1 MNMQMCRNGHFYD
14 ADTQPEC
21 PHCEREAAAGTQFP
35 KTGIVTDFPS
45 TGCYMKNHMQPEA
58 PTEFP
63 KTAPVGSAP
72 QEFPKTAPVGSTPLE
87 FPKTAPVGSTPLEFP
102 KTAPVGSTPLE
113 FPKTAPVGSARMEFP
128 KTAPVGGA
136 PREFPKTAPVGGAEP
151 APPAMGW
158 NPVLGWL
165 VCVEGRKRGKDYRL
179 TQEVNYIGRATS
191 NDICLDYDEE
201 ISRDTTITIAYIKQS
216 RVFRLDAE
224 QSRDPVYVNG
234 QPVLSEL
241 YLRDKDV
248 ISVGS
253 TRLKLICFCDASFEW
268 EN

>member
-14 ADTQPEC
+14 ADAQPEC
-21 PHCEREAAAGTQFP
+21 PHCKREAAAGAQFP

-45 TGCYMKNHMQPEA
+45 TGCYMKDQVKQAQTEFPKTMPVGSA

-72 QEFPKTAPVGSTPLE
+72 T
-87 FPKTAPVGSTPLEFP
+87 
-102 KTAPVGSTPLE
+102 E
-113 FPKTAPVGSARMEFP
+113 FPKTAPVGSAPAEFP
-128 KTAPVGGA
+128 KTAPVGSA

-151 APPAMGW
+151 ATPAMGW

-191 NDICLDYDEE
+191 NDICLDFDEE
-201 ISRDTTITIAYIKQS
+201 ISRDTTITIAYVKQS
-216 RVFRLDAE
+216 RVFRLDTE
-224 QSRDPVYVNG
+224 QSRNPVYVNG

-241 YLRDKDV
+241 YLRDKD
-248 ISVGS
+248 IICVGG
-253 TRLKLICFCDASFEW
+253 TCLKLVCFCDASFEW